1 MSFTEPLDA
10 RQLDVRQLMCVFNRE
25 FLASDKTELIG
36 GASEP
41 YYEPGAPHCIHF
53 RADFVR
59 SALHEVAHWCVAG
72 RRRRQLPDYGYWYS
86 PDGRDAELQQAFFAV
101 EARPQA
107 VERCFCEAIGIAFSP
122 SVDNVGA
129 HIEPPQLRRFETRVQ
144 EWCDQFERTG
154 LPSRAA
160 RFITALRS
168 NTSLSQDPMP
178 DIAA

>member
-1 MSFTEPLDA
+1 MGVSAAEIGA
-10 RQLDVRQLMCVFNRE
+10 GDVVALFNKRFAIVE
-25 FLASDKTELIG
+25 ATVLVG
-36 GASEP
+36 GAAEP
-41 YYEPGAPHCIHF
+41 FFAPGKPSQIHF
-53 RADFVR
+53 REDYVR

-86 PDGRDAELQQAFFAV
+86 PDGRDADQQQSFFAV

-107 VERCFCEAIGIAFSP
+107 IERCFCEVIGIPFSP

-129 HIEPPQLRRFETRVQ
+129 QIEPQQLCCFEARIQ
-144 EWCDQFERTG
+144 DWCDQFERTG
-154 LPSRAA
+154 MPSRAT

-168 NTSLSQDPMP
+168 TTSLSQDSVP